1 MLFWT
6 RSSQTLPVS
15 RLACLAAA
23 TATAMMLG
31 ACANG
36 SGDGDGPSALLNTPS
51 LLSMTPGAQDEQ
63 VANAADP
70 NAKPLTELEKAT
82 DYWGKTYRKDPTAA
96 QPAINYAKNLKALG
110 QKEQAINVLQA
121 AHKYHPSNRQ
131 LNSEYGRLAL
141 EMDQYSAAQK
151 LLEQADDPTH
161 PDWRTISAR
170 GTVLAKQG
178 KFSEAIPIFER
189 ALAASPGQPSVLN
202 NLAIARAMDGQP
214 EKAEALLRQAAA
226 DNTNDNPKIGQNLS
240 LVLGLQGKY
249 EEAKS
254 TGKKA
259 LSDDSAAEDVSYV
272 RQMVKLEQRDGAQ
285 RSAAASQSSLVGV
298 GAGTGTGAGDLT
310 SSKTKKIAT
319 GSTTKSQPKVPA
331 GVSGLEA
338 AAALAEADQKAK
350 GFSNTLNDAYRP
362 PAR

>member
-1 MLFWT
+1 MPFRT
-6 RSSQTLPVS
+6 RSSQPLPIS
-15 RLACLAAA
+15 RLACIAAA
-23 TATAMMLG
+23 TAAAMMLG
-31 ACANG
+31 ACAK
-36 SGDGDGPSALLNTPS
+36 GDGEGPSALLNMS
-51 LLSMTPGAQDEQ
+51 SGAQEAE
-63 VANAADP
+63 VADATDP
-70 NAKPLTELEKAT
+70 SAKPLTELEKAT
-82 DYWGKTYRKDPTAA
+82 DYWGKAYKKDPTDAK
-96 QPAINYAKNLKALG
+96 PAINYAKNLKALG
-110 QKEQAINVLQA
+110 QKEQALHVLQA

-141 EMDQYSAAQK
+141 ELDQYGAAQK

-178 KFSEAIPIFER
+178 KFAEAIPHFER
-189 ALAASPGQPSVLN
+189 ALAASPGQASVLN

-226 DNTNDNPKIGQNLS
+226 DGNSDNPKISQNLS

-249 EEAKS
+249 DEAKS
-254 TGKKA
+254 AGKKN
-259 LSDDSAAEDVSYV
+259 LSEDSASEDVSYL

-285 RSAAASQSSLVGV
+285 RTSPLPTASL
-298 GAGTGTGAGDLT
+298 GATADTTAQ
-310 SSKTKKIAT
+310 KTKKIAT
-319 GSTTKSQPKVPA
+319 GSTSKHSAKAITVPT
-331 GVSGLEA
+331 GRSGLEA

-350 GFSNTLNDAYRP
+350 GFSNTLNDSYRP